1 MNTLDLAIL
10 FAYFALLQ
18 LVGFFAGRHQKD
30 AADFFS
36 SRHSLPWWAVSAS
49 IVAAETSSLTFI
61 SIPGLAYTGNLAFM
75 QLALGYVIGRVVVAF
90 VFLPAYFRGNIETV
104 YAFLEHRFSLRMRNL
119 AAVLFQINRLL
130 GTGVRLYAT
139 ALPLSLIS
147 GWSISTSILV
157 FTLLT
162 IPYTFGGGIRAGVWV
177 EFTQTG
183 IYLAGAL
190 AAVFVLMASGAELTA
205 HPEKLL
211 LLSSG
216 LEHGLKSFF
225 MQPFHLTAGLVGG
238 ALLAISSHGT
248 DQLIVQKALAC
259 RNLRDAQ
266 KAMIVSGIL
275 VDLQFLLFLLIGVW
289 LFAFFQGKPFATSDS
304 VFPTFIV
311 QHLPRGLIGLVLAAI
326 FATGQSTL
334 SSTTTSLASSTMLDL
349 FPRLGAGDEKKRLQ
363 LSRLFT
369 LLWAIAIT
377 LIALIFTDE
386 KNPVVVV
393 ALKLASIVAGG
404 IVGLY
409 VLGFRRA
416 REKDA
421 LIGFISSAV
430 AMALIAA
437 FTPLAWTWYV
447 PAGLVLCLCAAH
459 CSALMSRLWRRWS
472 GAAGQHGLD

>member
-1 MNTLDLAIL
+1 MALIDLVVL

-18 LVGFFAGRHQKD
+18 VVGFLAGRHQKD

-75 QLALGYVIGRVVVAF
+75 QLAFGYVIGRVVVAF
-90 VFLPAYFRGNIETV
+90 VFLPAYFKGNIETV

-119 AAVLFQINRLL
+119 AAVLFQITRLL

-157 FTLLT
+157 FTMLT

-183 IYLAGAL
+183 VYIAGAL
-190 AAVFVLMASGAELTA
+190 AAVFVLNGTGADLTA
-205 HPEKLL
+205 HPEKLQF
-211 LLSSG
+211 LSLG
-216 LEHGLKSFF
+216 LDQGLKSFF
-225 MQPFHLTAGLVGG
+225 TQPFHLLAGIVGG
-238 ALLAISSHGT
+238 AMLAISSHGT

-289 LFAFFQGKPFATSDS
+289 LFVFFQGKPFATSDT

-311 QHLPRGLIGLVLAAI
+311 QHLPAGLMGLVLAAI

-334 SSTTTSLASSTMLDL
+334 SATVTSLASSTMLDL
-349 FPRLGAGDEKKRLQ
+349 FPKLGAGDEKKRLQ

-369 LLWAIAIT
+369 VLWAVAIT
-377 LIALIFTDE
+377 LVALIFTDQ

-409 VLGFRRA
+409 ILGFRRA

-421 LIGFISSAV
+421 LVGFISSAGV
-430 AMALIAA
+430 MAAIAA

-447 PAGLVLCLCAAH
+447 PAGLLLCMGAA
-459 CSALMSRLWRRWS
+459 AITGWVRRWP
-472 GAAGQHGLD
+472 

>member
-1 MNTLDLAIL
+1 MARVDFFVL

-18 LVGFFAGRHQKD
+18 LVGFIAGRKQKD
-30 AADFFS
+30 AVDFFS
-36 SRHSLPWWAVSAS
+36 ARHALPWWAISAS

-61 SIPGLAYTGNLAFM
+61 SIPGLAYTGNLTFM
-75 QLALGYVIGRVVVAF
+75 QLAFGYVIGRAVVAF
-90 VFLPAYFRGNIETV
+90 VFLPAYFKGNIETV

-119 AAVLFQINRLL
+119 AAILFQITRLL

-147 GWSISTSILV
+147 GWSIHTSILV

-162 IPYTFGGGIRAGVWV
+162 VPYTFAGGIRAGVWV

-183 IYLAGAL
+183 VYLAGAL
-190 AAVFVLMASGAELTA
+190 AAVFVLQGTGAELKS
-205 HPEKLL
+205 HPEKLQF
-211 LLSSG
+211 LSWG
-216 LEHGLKSFF
+216 LEQGMKSFF
-225 MQPFHLTAGLVGG
+225 TQPFHLGAGLVGG

-289 LFAFFQGKPFATSDS
+289 LFAFFQGRPFATSDS

-311 QHLPRGLIGLVLAAI
+311 QHLPHGIIGLVLAAI

-334 SSTTTSLASSTMLDL
+334 SATVTSLASSTMLDL
-349 FPRLGAGDEKKRLQ
+349 FPRLGAGEEKKRL
-363 LSRLFT
+363 LFSRLFT
-369 LLWAIAIT
+369 LLWAAAIM
-377 LIALIFTDE
+377 LVALLFTDE

-393 ALKLASIVAGG
+393 ALKLASITAGG

-409 VLGFRRA
+409 ILGLRRA

-421 LIGFISSAV
+421 LVGFLSSAAV
-430 AMALIAA
+430 MALVAA
-437 FTPLAWTWYV
+437 LTPLAWTWYV
-447 PAGLVLCLCAAH
+447 PVGLSVCWVTATV
-459 CSALMSRLWRRWS
+459 SALATR
-472 GAAGQHGLD
+472 